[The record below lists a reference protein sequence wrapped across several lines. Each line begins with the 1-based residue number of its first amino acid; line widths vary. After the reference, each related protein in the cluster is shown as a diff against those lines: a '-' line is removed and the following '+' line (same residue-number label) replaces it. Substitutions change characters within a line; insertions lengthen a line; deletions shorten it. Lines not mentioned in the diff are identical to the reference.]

1 MPFVFNRLVLFL
13 SIAAAFAADKDTV
26 IFRPGA
32 AASYAH
38 HQTNAQVTIAVDAYA
53 SDEKVKSAFGKLDP
67 YKFGI
72 LPVLVVIQND
82 SERAVR
88 LDGMKVEYV
97 GPNRDRAEATPA
109 KDVRFVRGPDRPD
122 VVAGPT
128 GPKVGRSKKNPLD
141 AWEIEGRAF
150 SAKILPPGQ
159 SAAGFFYFQ
168 AGLQRDSTIYVNG
181 LVEAGSGKELFYF
194 EIPLE

>member
-1 MPFVFNRLVLFL
+1 M
-13 SIAAAFAADKDTV
+13 SIATAFAADKETPT
-26 IFRPGA
+26 FRA
-32 AASYAH
+32 AEAASYSH
-38 HQTNAQVTIAVDAYA
+38 HQTNAQVTIAVDAYT
-53 SDEKVKSAFGKLDP
+53 SEDKVKTAFGKLDP

-82 SERAVR
+82 SDKTIR

-109 KDVRFVRGPDRPD
+109 KDVRFVRGPNRPD
-122 VVAGPT
+122 IIAGPT
-128 GPKVGRSKKNPLD
+128 GPKIGRSKKNPLD

-159 SAAGFFYFQ
+159 SASGFFYFQ
-168 AGLQRDSTIYVNG
+168 AGFQRGATIYVNG
-181 LVEAGSGKELFYF
+181 LSEAGSGKDLFYF
-194 EIPLE
+194 EVPLD